1 MLLDQTR
8 KTKRDEV
15 KVSKNVKDI
24 NERKKLKKTE
34 KTRKK
39 LLTNHWNSGTI
50 VNVAENSTDTTKT
63 I

>member
-1 MLLDQTR
+1 MRQKYQKTR
-8 KTKRDEV
+8 KTFIRE
-15 KVSKNVKDI
+15 
-24 NERKKLKKTE
+24 KKLKKTE

-39 LLTNHWNSGTI
+39 LLTNPQNSGII